1 MTSAQGVV
9 LDASAVLAL
18 LQEEPGADEIES
30 LLEAALMSCVN
41 LAEVIQKAEQHD
53 VNTEGLEYDLEALG
67 IEFRDY
73 EFGMARP
80 TAELWSMG
88 AGLSLGD
95 RACLALAKTE
105 GISAVTA
112 DGRWGATELP
122 VDVRI
127 VR

>member
-1 MTSAQGVV
+1 
-9 LDASAVLAL
+9 
-18 LQEEPGADEIES
+18 
-30 LLEAALMSCVN
+30 
-41 LAEVIQKAEQHD
+41 
-53 VNTEGLEYDLEALG
+53 
-67 IEFRDY
+67 
-73 EFGMARP
+73 MARP
-80 TAELWSMG
+80 TAELWSKG

-112 DGRWGATELP
+112 DGRWAAAELP

>member
-1 MTSAQGVV
+1 MTEAQGVV

-18 LQEEPGADEIES
+18 LQGEPGADEVES
-30 LLEAALMSCVN
+30 LLDVALMSSVN
-41 LAEVIQKAEQHD
+41 LSEVIQKAEQHD

-73 EFGMARP
+73 DVAMARP
-80 TAELWSMG
+80 TAELWSKG

-95 RACLALAKTE
+95 RACLALAIAAK
-105 GISAVTA
+105 SPAVTA
-112 DGRWGATELP
+112 DGRWAAVKLP